1 MIDTSLVANPIL
13 GILFCLLHVTVSLVH
28 IWSYLIYQ
36 VNCLIISS
44 GLLPK
49 YQNLN
54 LDQLQHLAVV
64 IDSEEANDKNKIQQ
78 LLFWLANLRVKYV
91 TLYDIEGN
99 KLIIPAFDFITS
111 VIIIFYQYSLSVGQ
125 QLIN

>member
-111 VIIIFYQYSLSVGQ
+111 VIIIFYHYSLSVGQ